1 MFLISKIR
9 QLPIAAYLF
18 FSFIIA
24 SREPVTRQREKMW
37 KRKEG
42 EQERYVNRKNVKD
55 TNGHHEDG
63 TEGKPTDRDKEAG
76 TQIE

>member
-24 SREPVTRQREKMW
+24 SREPVTRQR
-37 KRKEG
+37 RKCG
-42 EQERYVNRKNVKD
+42 KGRKVNRKD
-55 TNGHHEDG
+55 M
-63 TEGKPTDRDKEAG
+63 
-76 TQIE
+76 